1 MTTETM
7 TTETRSLKAIRSEI
21 RSKGYAF
28 QSILGFDSD
37 PKTQKS
43 NAAGSEFLTGI
54 VYLQPDYRTCHFS
67 KMAKCDGPCLNL
79 SGRGGM
85 SNVQLVRHDRT
96 RAFYED
102 NDLFLEL
109 LRREIQ
115 SHIVRSTK
123 KGLRPALRLNGTS
136 DIDWSEIVRDF
147 PEVTFYDYTKDLS
160 RLRKWIND
168 PESMP
173 KNYSVTLSYSS
184 ASCVYSQR
192 CFELMDLSPTLNL
205 AVVFRDI
212 ETLHHFMDYGFHG
225 RAVIDGDKT
234 DLRFLDPKGV
244 IVGLYAK
251 GPAKK
256 DTSGFVIDRH

>member
-1 MTTETM
+1 M
-7 TTETRSLKAIRSEI
+7 
-21 RSKGYAF
+21 
-28 QSILGFDSD
+28 
-37 PKTQKS
+37 
-43 NAAGSEFLTGI
+43 
-54 VYLQPDYRTCHFS
+54 
-67 KMAKCDGPCLNL
+67 
-79 SGRGGM
+79 
-85 SNVQLVRHDRT
+85 
-96 RAFYED
+96 
-102 NDLFLEL
+102 EL

-192 CFELMDLSPTLNL
+192 CFELLDLSPTLNL